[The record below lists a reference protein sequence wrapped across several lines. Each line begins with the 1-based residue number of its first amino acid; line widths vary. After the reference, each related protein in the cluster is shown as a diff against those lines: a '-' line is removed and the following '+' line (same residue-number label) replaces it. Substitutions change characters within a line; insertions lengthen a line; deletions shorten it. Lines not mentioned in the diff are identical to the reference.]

1 MPRAGDVVG
10 KLGMSPD
17 KYRVLGGSDKNIL
30 KIDCAN
36 GFTVLNIPNVI
47 ELYTLNWLMAS
58 YVNYISIQLF

>member
-1 MPRAGDVVG
+1 MVG

-30 KIDCAN
+30 KVDCAN

-47 ELYTLNWLMAS
+47 ELYTLN
-58 YVNYISIQLF
+58 